1 MSKDLVERQKLSDS
15 TEDPVELI
23 RSLKAKTFE
32 LQERLDVAEKEKHDV
47 TSKVQSLKNAVDL
60 SQREHAKTQEMLTF
74 MEVSLTQQG
83 GSLESTDVLEEL
95 QKVWEV
101 LGVDLPFRA
110 KEREAIHSSL
120 TDTCSR
126 KLNEALMLKA
136 SSENEIENLTN
147 QLDCMHKA
155 LGNITQM
162 SNQRTLPATLLAR
175 LKKLQEEHSKLSI
188 PYKYA
193 CARRE
198 TILKDAIYLS
208 EELGLSSS
216 SLPKNLKTLLEQDE
230 NTSEQHS
237 DGSINSMTTSNT
249 QVSMDQ
255 QSKDSLQILPAHSL
269 ESKFLTDCERENKTL
284 RVKKSEMLIQNR
296 EMLEKISEIIG
307 ELHMSTD
314 ELLIKIELYF
324 KATQRKAQHA
334 LDKKAAGRILHDAK
348 TLSTNGESKVSDT
361 LQIGMI
367 HEALGEIA
375 AQRQNLSSVLQS
387 IIERAQKTLLHIVG
401 EEVDASKA
409 YANFHV
415 ALFQLPSLS
424 QERSLACISEMEAL
438 VIGVEAMTQ
447 SETEALTVVWEALKV
462 SSESRSNFWAQV
474 GNPKSKNGIWENE
487 FDDSLSPG
495 CEEWIATATKRGKE
509 IYKELN
515 WKLSKLEE
523 IHMKVEQLRS
533 KQDTKSQILS
543 LDSEIRIL
551 NSKLLEFEALK
562 CGKGRLLSKKGNGSA
577 LLKEERF
584 RKQMQAK
591 FVSQLNQLA
600 DLLQSWEK
608 QEGKS
613 FNSSDLSDDVRMLLK
628 EPHKMEDWVEK
639 RTRHMHL
646 RTVKAK
652 EATRKRAHQETG
664 SGQSNLRKPKR
675 TMRGQEESKRSDQ
688 HSTKE
693 NEASSSKLSTIVP
706 SDVKK
711 RNRADSNRSHEASP
725 VDKRSRRK
733 IRRPDATTPLRPFG
747 RILAELGSPLPKSK
761 GKR

>member
-1 MSKDLVERQKLSDS
+1 M
-15 TEDPVELI
+15 
-23 RSLKAKTFE
+23 
-32 LQERLDVAEKEKHDV
+32 
-47 TSKVQSLKNAVDL
+47 
-60 SQREHAKTQEMLTF
+60 
-74 MEVSLTQQG
+74 
-83 GSLESTDVLEEL
+83 
-95 QKVWEV
+95 
-101 LGVDLPFRA
+101 
-110 KEREAIHSSL
+110 
-120 TDTCSR
+120 
-126 KLNEALMLKA
+126 
-136 SSENEIENLTN
+136 
-147 QLDCMHKA
+147 
-155 LGNITQM
+155 
-162 SNQRTLPATLLAR
+162 
-175 LKKLQEEHSKLSI
+175 
-188 PYKYA
+188 
-193 CARRE
+193 
-198 TILKDAIYLS
+198 
-208 EELGLSSS
+208 
-216 SLPKNLKTLLEQDE
+216 
-230 NTSEQHS
+230 
-237 DGSINSMTTSNT
+237 
-249 QVSMDQ
+249 
-255 QSKDSLQILPAHSL
+255 
-269 ESKFLTDCERENKTL
+269 
-284 RVKKSEMLIQNR
+284 
-296 EMLEKISEIIG
+296 
-307 ELHMSTD
+307 
-314 ELLIKIELYF
+314 
-324 KATQRKAQHA
+324 
-334 LDKKAAGRILHDAK
+334 
-348 TLSTNGESKVSDT
+348 
-361 LQIGMI
+361 
-367 HEALGEIA
+367 
-375 AQRQNLSSVLQS
+375 
-387 IIERAQKTLLHIVG
+387 
-401 EEVDASKA
+401 
-409 YANFHV
+409 
-415 ALFQLPSLS
+415 
-424 QERSLACISEMEAL
+424 
-438 VIGVEAMTQ
+438 
-447 SETEALTVVWEALKV
+447 
-462 SSESRSNFWAQV
+462 
-474 GNPKSKNGIWENE
+474 
-487 FDDSLSPG
+487 SPG

-523 IHMKVEQLRS
+523 IHMEVEQLRS

-664 SGQSNLRKPKR
+664 SDQSNLRKPKR
-675 TMRGQEESKRSDQ
+675 TMRGQKESKRSDQ